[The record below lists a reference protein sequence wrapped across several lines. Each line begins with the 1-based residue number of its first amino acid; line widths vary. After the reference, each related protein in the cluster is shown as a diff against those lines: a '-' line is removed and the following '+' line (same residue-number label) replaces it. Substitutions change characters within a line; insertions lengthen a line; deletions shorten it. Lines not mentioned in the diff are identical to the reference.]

1 MALTN
6 AIGGFAWAVGIC
18 SAAVQHEHCS
28 FLHPHRDKT
37 MLVLGWLTV
46 LLGVFTVLWADGA
59 FAKRGPRP
67 DAPRA
72 IG

>member
-1 MALTN
+1 ML
-6 AIGGFAWAVGIC
+6 AVGTC

-28 FLHPHRDKT
+28 FLQPHKDKI

-59 FAKRGPRP
+59 FANRGPRP
-67 DAPRA
+67 DAPLA
-72 IG
+72 IR